1 MEEIISLKRGFTS
14 IFSKFQE
21 GGARMKK
28 KGWDD
33 KEECYYDD
41 EIEDIL
47 LDELDDNDDEEFDE
61 DAYFEN
67 LDEID
72 ERFAQS
78 VLRSSAMEKWEKL
91 MMYNLAVE
99 RGIECIAPPET
110 EEDLLLLPEEKR
122 QKLREEALALL
133 RGEKEINDE
142 AIQGALDKARESGEI
157 TEKVINSLMVQLAW
171 YYFNEYKVKRPV
183 RSVADVGFVSEEDF
197 RALSKEV
204 SEKLKIWEKKLL
216 QWEPVEM

>member
-1 MEEIISLKRGFTS
+1 
-14 IFSKFQE
+14 
-21 GGARMKK
+21 MKK
-28 KGWDD
+28 KGWND

-47 LDELDDNDDEEFDE
+47 LDELDNDDEEFDE

-110 EEDLLLLPEEKR
+110 EE
-122 QKLREEALALL
+122 
-133 RGEKEINDE
+133 
-142 AIQGALDKARESGEI
+142 
-157 TEKVINSLMVQLAW
+157 
-171 YYFNEYKVKRPV
+171 
-183 RSVADVGFVSEEDF
+183 
-197 RALSKEV
+197 
-204 SEKLKIWEKKLL
+204 
-216 QWEPVEM
+216 